1 MFEPNLAGASAHK
14 MTQREQQP
22 RFQTRLP
29 LLLALTLAAG
39 MFIGQQLPHYDRNIR
54 LAARAGSASGALDEI
69 LRYVEAKY
77 VDSVGTESLRASA
90 IEHLLAKLDP
100 HSVYISPD
108 ELQAVEDDMKG
119 EFEGVGIEFLMVDDT
134 MQVVAPLAGG
144 PSEVAGI
151 LAGDKIVRINDT
163 IVAGVKIE
171 NGQIYN
177 RLRGAKGSKVKIG
190 VLRGREGALRHFE
203 VTRDVIPVK
212 SVDAAFML
220 DEHTGYLKVSRFNA
234 NTYQEFMENLRP
246 MAEEQGLQNLVLDL
260 RGNPGGYLEEAT
272 EMLSQIFPEGKLL
285 VYTKGR
291 TEQRKDYKSSGRTRF
306 NIQNVAVLID
316 EGSASASEIVAGAV
330 QDWDRGWVIGRRSF
344 GKGLVQEQY
353 PLSNGG
359 ALRLTVARY
368 YTPSGRCIQ
377 RDYKH
382 DGNYR
387 EEATRRLEQ
396 GELSDAKKIRQAD
409 STQFYTGQGRVVFA
423 GGGVTPDVFI
433 PIDTSLTSD
442 YFLALRQQIPQFA
455 AHWMDNRDRAT
466 LPSRVPDFARDFV
479 VSEEMMQGLMAQAE
493 KNGTPPNAA
502 ALSRSRAELAL
513 HLKARIAKLLF
524 GDVGLYKILSDDDPA
539 IEKALQV
546 LRSGQ
551 PVAKR

>member
-1 MFEPNLAGASAHK
+1 MCELNFAEDSAHK

-22 RFQTRLP
+22 KLQTRLP
-29 LLLALTLAAG
+29 LLLALTLAVG
-39 MFIGQQLPHYDRNIR
+39 MFIGQQLPHYDRSIR
-54 LAARAGSASGALDEI
+54 FAPGAASASGALDEI

-77 VDSVGTESLRASA
+77 VDSVDTEGLRALA

-144 PSEVAGI
+144 PSEAAGI
-151 LAGDKIVRINDT
+151 LAGDKIIRINDT
-163 IVAGVKIE
+163 IIAGLKID
-171 NGQIYN
+171 NSQIYN

-190 VLRGREGALRHFE
+190 VLRGRETALRTFE

-220 DEHTGYLKVSRFNA
+220 DERTGYLKVSRFNA
-234 NTYQEFMENLRP
+234 NTYREFMESLRP
-246 MAEEQGLQNLVLDL
+246 LAEEQGLQNLVLDL

-291 TEQRKDYKSSGRTRF
+291 TEQRKDYKSNGRARF

-359 ALRLTVARY
+359 AVRLTVARY

-377 RDYKH
+377 RDYKG
-382 DGNYR
+382 DENYR
-387 EEATRRLEQ
+387 DEAARRLEQ
-396 GELSDAKKIRQAD
+396 GELSDANKVKQAD

-423 GGGVTPDVFI
+423 GGGITPDVFI
-433 PIDTSLTSD
+433 PMDTAMRND

-455 AHWMDNRDRAT
+455 AHWMENRNRAT
-466 LPSRVPDFARDFV
+466 LPTNLSDFARDFV
-479 VSEEMMQGLMAQAE
+479 VSEEMIQGLAAQAE
-493 KNGTPPNAA
+493 KNGTPTNTV
-502 ALSRSRAELAL
+502 ALSRGRAELAL
-513 HLKARIAKLLF
+513 YLKAHIAKLLF
-524 GDVGLYKILSDDDPA
+524 GEEGRYKILNDDDPA
-539 IEKALQV
+539 IERALQV
-546 LRSGQ
+546 FRSGQ